1 MSRDTLSL
9 APSSIVDIYRADD
22 DIADP
27 LLHNRTGGDVVSI
40 STLAGVPIITFKL
53 LLLQK
58 RSGGSVGSLL
68 FFSLPPTPPDTTT
81 VINNRLRLPR

>member
-9 APSSIVDIYRADD
+9 ATSSIVDIYRADD

-40 STLAGVPIITFKL
+40 STLPVA
-53 LLLQK
+53 
-58 RSGGSVGSLL
+58 SVV
-68 FFSLPPTPPDTTT
+68 FRY
-81 VINNRLRLPR
+81 V